1 MAGVKD
7 PFAMSCVLSTLGL
20 LALMMNSLIVVRYGR
35 RRVLLMSGLT
45 TCGILQLIIAITY
58 AKDPGS
64 GTTGKVLVA
73 LSCLYLMS
81 YNVSASHLSISRHK
95 KSHTTN
101 EI

>member
-20 LALMMNSLIVVRYGR
+20 LALMMNSLIVVRHGR
-35 RRVLLMSGLT
+35 RRVLLMTGLT

-58 AKDPGS
+58 SKNPGTN
-64 GTTGKVLVA
+64 TTGKVLVA

-81 YNVSASHLSISRHK
+81 YNVG
-95 KSHTTN
+95 
-101 EI
+101 